1 MTKIRNRGRLWPI
14 LERQLERI
22 ATEYVNEERRAYVA
36 RTGAPRRW
44 EDHVLAWVDFSIANP
59 ALEVSF
65 FEWERL
71 RRRDQRPTGKI
82 LRRP

>member
-1 MTKIRNRGRLWPI
+1 MTKIRNGGRLWPT
-14 LERQLERI
+14 LERQVERI
-22 ATEYVNEERRAYVA
+22 AEEYVNEGRLAYMA
-36 RTGAPRRW
+36 LTGKATQW
-44 EDHVLAWVDFSIANP
+44 EDHVLAWADFSIANP
-59 ALEVSF
+59 AMEVSF

>member
-1 MTKIRNRGRLWPI
+1 MTKIRNGGPWGLT

-22 ATEYVNEERRAYVA
+22 AEEYVNEESRAYMA
-36 RTGAPRRW
+36 RTGKAERW
-44 EDHVLAWVDFSIANP
+44 EDHLLAWVDFSITNP